1 MSPPCAVSCRV
12 LPIALVESAVLGHA
26 SLAACR
32 FQVPAGSPVNKTQDL
47 QQLVTECLQ
56 QFTECLQQLF
66 TECFGRD
73 ALALMP

>member
-1 MSPPCAVSCRV
+1 M

-32 FQVPAGSPVNKTQDL
+32 FQVPAGCPVNKTQEL
-47 QQLVTECLQ
+47 QQLV
-56 QFTECLQQLF
+56 TECLQQLF